1 MAPKNVDYSLYLVT
15 DSTPAILGDRN
26 LVDVVDA
33 AVRGGVTIVQYRD
46 KYSDTAALVDTA
58 RKLHAVT
65 RKYNVPLL
73 INDRIDVAL
82 AVACE
87 GVHIGQDDMD
97 LKTARALLGKDA
109 IIGVTVANVQEALTA
124 STDGADYLGIGTMF
138 ATPTKTNTK
147 DIIGTAGTKEVLHS
161 LQQSGSQVRT
171 VAIGGINSSNLH
183 RVLYQSASEGKQLD
197 GVAIVSA
204 IISAQDA
211 EKAASELAEL
221 IRTPAPFALAN
232 LPHDQKIEDLR
243 ELLLQVP
250 SIVGDVA
257 KKTPLSHNMTNLV
270 VQNFAANVALAIG
283 ASPIMANY
291 GEEAADLAKLGGG
304 LVINMGTV
312 TPEGIQNYSKALR
325 AYNNEGGPIVLDP
338 VGCGATAVRRSAV
351 KSLLAN
357 GYFDV
362 IKGNEGEIKT
372 VSGSLIQQR
381 GVDSGSSTSS
391 LVEKATIVRDLAL
404 RERNVVLMSGAV
416 DILSDGER
424 TLAISNGHEILG
436 RITGSGCVLGTI
448 ISAMLAVSRGD
459 KLLAVLSALLHYEI
473 AAEIA
478 ALRDDVRGPGTF
490 VPALI
495 DELYVIQKANSQGDL
510 RWLEKARVETIIL
523 SLIFHLSIATTQK
536 MIKASDILHIPIYA
550 TTQNRARLGETCAE
564 LNIPNAVEHADKTAF
579 SMWIPSISRH
589 FNSATPAEVI
599 IVGIESHICVTQT
612 TLDLLAHGHKVY
624 VLADGVS
631 SCNPQEI
638 PIALDRLRAA
648 GAIVTTSESIIYEI
662 MGSQANTFS
671 IPEFKAIATL
681 VKESSASTK
690 DVMSTFLSKM

>member
-1 MAPKNVDYSLYLVT
+1 MAALKKVDYSLYLVT

-33 AVRGGVTIVQYRD
+33 AVRGGVAIVQYRD

-124 STDGADYLGIGTMF
+124 SKDGADYLGIGTMF

-147 DIIGTAGTKEVLHS
+147 DIIGTAGTKEILHS
-161 LQQSGSQVRT
+161 LQQAGSQVRT
-171 VAIGGINSSNLH
+171 VAIGGINSSNLQ

-204 IISAQDA
+204 IIAAQDA
-211 EKAASELAEL
+211 EKAARELAEL
-221 IRTPAPFALAN
+221 IRTPAPFALAH
-232 LPHDQKIEDLR
+232 LPHDQNVKDLR
-243 ELLLQVP
+243 EVLLQVP
-250 SIVGDVA
+250 GIIGDVA

-312 TPEGIQNYSKALR
+312 TPEGINNYSKALR
-325 AYNNEGGPIVLDP
+325 AYNNAGGPIVLDP

-391 LVEKATIVRDLAL
+391 LAEKATIVRDLAL
-404 RERNVVLMSGAV
+404 RERNVVLMTGAV
-416 DILSDGER
+416 DILSDGVR
-424 TLAISNGHEILG
+424 TFAISNGHEILG

-448 ISAMLAVSRGD
+448 ISAMLAVSRED

-478 ALRDDVRGPGTF
+478 AVREDVRGPGTF

-495 DELYVIQKANSQGDL
+495 DELYVIQKANSQSDL
-510 RWLEKARVETIIL
+510 RWLEKARVETI
-523 SLIFHLSIATTQK
+523 
-536 MIKASDILHIPIYA
+536 
-550 TTQNRARLGETCAE
+550 
-564 LNIPNAVEHADKTAF
+564 V
-579 SMWIPSISRH
+579 W
-589 FNSATPAEVI
+589 
-599 IVGIESHICVTQT
+599 
-612 TLDLLAHGHKVY
+612 
-624 VLADGVS
+624 
-631 SCNPQEI
+631 
-638 PIALDRLRAA
+638 
-648 GAIVTTSESIIYEI
+648 
-662 MGSQANTFS
+662 
-671 IPEFKAIATL
+671 
-681 VKESSASTK
+681 
-690 DVMSTFLSKM
+690 

>member
-1 MAPKNVDYSLYLVT
+1 MAPQNVDYSLYLVT

-46 KYSDTAALVDTA
+46 KHSDTAALVDTA

-124 STDGADYLGIGTMF
+124 SKDGADYLGIGTMF

-147 DIIGTAGTKEVLHS
+147 EIIGTAGTKEVLHS

-171 VAIGGINSSNLH
+171 VAIGGINSSNLQ

-221 IRTPAPFALAN
+221 VRTPAPFALAN
-232 LPHDQKIEDLR
+232 LPHDQKIEDPR

-325 AYNNEGGPIVLDP
+325 AYNNEGGPTVLDP

-381 GVDSGSSTSS
+381 GVDSGSSTLS

-404 RERNVVLMSGAV
+404 RERNVVLMTGAV
-416 DILSDGER
+416 DILSDGVR

-473 AAEIA
+473 AAEMA

-510 RWLEKARVETIIL
+510 RWLEKARVETI
-523 SLIFHLSIATTQK
+523 A
-536 MIKASDILHIPIYA
+536 
-550 TTQNRARLGETCAE
+550 
-564 LNIPNAVEHADKTAF
+564 
-579 SMWIPSISRH
+579 W
-589 FNSATPAEVI
+589 
-599 IVGIESHICVTQT
+599 
-612 TLDLLAHGHKVY
+612 
-624 VLADGVS
+624 
-631 SCNPQEI
+631 
-638 PIALDRLRAA
+638 
-648 GAIVTTSESIIYEI
+648 
-662 MGSQANTFS
+662 
-671 IPEFKAIATL
+671 
-681 VKESSASTK
+681 
-690 DVMSTFLSKM
+690 

>member
-1 MAPKNVDYSLYLVT
+1 MAQKNVDYSLYLVT
-15 DSTPAILGDRN
+15 DSTSAILGDRN

-46 KYSDTAALVDTA
+46 KSSDTAALVDTA

-124 STDGADYLGIGTMF
+124 SKDGADYLGIGTMF

-147 DIIGTAGTKEVLHS
+147 DIIGTAGTKEILYS
-161 LQQSGSQVRT
+161 LQQAGSQVRT
-171 VAIGGINSSNLH
+171 VAIGGINSLNLQ
-183 RVLYQSASEGKQLD
+183 RVVYQSASEGKQLD

-204 IISAQDA
+204 IIAAQDA
-211 EKAASELAEL
+211 EMAARELAEL
-221 IRTPAPFALAN
+221 IRTPAPFALAH
-232 LPHDQKIEDLR
+232 LPHDQKIKDLR

-250 SIVGDVA
+250 GIIGDVA

-304 LVINMGTV
+304 LVINMGTI

-381 GVDSGSSTSS
+381 GVDSGSSTST

-404 RERNVVLMSGAV
+404 RERNVVLMTGAV
-416 DILSDGER
+416 DILSDGVR
-424 TLAISNGHEILG
+424 TLGISNGHEILG

-478 ALRDDVRGPGTF
+478 AVRDDVRGPGTF

-495 DELYVIQKANSQGDL
+495 DELYVIQKANAQSDL
-510 RWLEKARVETIIL
+510 RWLEKARVETI
-523 SLIFHLSIATTQK
+523 
-536 MIKASDILHIPIYA
+536 
-550 TTQNRARLGETCAE
+550 
-564 LNIPNAVEHADKTAF
+564 V
-579 SMWIPSISRH
+579 W
-589 FNSATPAEVI
+589 
-599 IVGIESHICVTQT
+599 
-612 TLDLLAHGHKVY
+612 
-624 VLADGVS
+624 
-631 SCNPQEI
+631 
-638 PIALDRLRAA
+638 
-648 GAIVTTSESIIYEI
+648 
-662 MGSQANTFS
+662 
-671 IPEFKAIATL
+671 
-681 VKESSASTK
+681 
-690 DVMSTFLSKM
+690 